1 MHLRSTQPGA
11 EQGRLRS
18 ALISQL
24 IRKDLKVKYQ
34 GSTLGFLWSL
44 ANPLLILV
52 VYTFVFA
59 IIFKSPV
66 PYFGLFLMSGMLVWN
81 FFTMAVS
88 GATTSVISNA
98 GLVKKVPFAH
108 EALPLA
114 SIGFAGVQVALQ
126 YVVLVIALFVVGLPP
141 IRPELLLLVPAVVV
155 VLASA
160 IGLGLFTAAATVR
173 LRDTQHL
180 IEVALFA
187 WMWLT
192 PIIYP
197 ATFVHN
203 QLHNRLLEWLYYL
216 NPMAGPVVAFQRALY
231 GVVRYPDNEA
241 SRASGRVGQLLL
253 PSDSAL
259 YYLQAL
265 GLSAITA
272 TAFLVAGVWLFRRR
286 SADFAEEL

>member
-1 MHLRSTQPGA
+1 MGRARSSGA
-11 EQGRLRS
+11 QSRLRTT
-18 ALISQL
+18 LITQL

-34 GSTLGFLWSL
+34 GSALGFLWSL

-59 IIFKSPV
+59 YVFKSEV

-81 FFTMAVS
+81 FFTMGVS
-88 GATTSVISNA
+88 GATTSILANA

-108 EALPLA
+108 ESLPLA
-114 SIGFAGVQVALQ
+114 SVGFAGVQVMLQ
-126 YVVLVIALFVVGLPP
+126 YVVLIVALFVVGLPP
-141 IRPELLLLVPAVVV
+141 IRPELLLLIPALIV
-155 VLASA
+155 VLAA
-160 IGLGLFTAAATVR
+160 TIGLGLFAAASTVR
-173 LRDTQHL
+173 LRDTQHF
-180 IEVALFA
+180 IEVALFS

-197 ATFVHN
+197 ATLVH
-203 QLHNRLLEWLYYL
+203 QLLPNATLEWLYYL

-231 GVVRYPDNEA
+231 GVVHYPPGTNQA
-241 SRASGRVGQLLL
+241 GQLLL
-253 PSDSAL
+253 PSADVS

-272 TAFLVAGVWLFRRR
+272 SVFLAAGIWLFRRR